1 LIMISN
7 RELFLRHLGQTS
19 PEPMGLEI
27 VRAKGVFL
35 YDKDGK
41 DYIDLVAGVSVAN
54 LGHDNQVITNAVKAQ
69 VDKYLHLM
77 VYGEFIEEPQVK
89 LASLLSDLLPKE
101 IESTYLVNSGSEA
114 IEGAMKLA
122 KRHTGRYEIVSC
134 KNAYHGSTQGA
145 MSLMSDEY
153 YTDAFRPL
161 LPGISHIE
169 YNNFDDLKKITGKTA
184 CVIIEPVQGE
194 AGVISPE
201 KEYLQ
206 EVRKRCNQTG
216 TLLVFDEIQT
226 GFGRTGEL
234 FAFRKFKVEPDILVT
249 AKALG
254 GGMPIG
260 AFSSSKKIMDTLIS
274 NPVLGHITTFGGH
287 PVSAAAAFASLEY
300 ITKNPDIIKSVT
312 AKEKLF
318 KDLLTGLPQVKE
330 IRSNGLLMAVDLG
343 NSENLFKAVDLLQI
357 NGIHTD
363 WFLFDDHSFRIS
375 PPLTIT
381 NDEIK
386 EACKRIKTA
395 LKKL

>member
-1 LIMISN
+1 
-7 RELFLRHLGQTS
+7 
-19 PEPMGLEI
+19 MGLEI

>member
-1 LIMISN
+1 
-7 RELFLRHLGQTS
+7 
-19 PEPMGLEI
+19 MGLEI

-54 LGHDNQVITNAVKAQ
+54 LGHDNQVITKAVKAQ

-169 YNNFDDLKKITGKTA
+169 YNNFDDLKKITEKTA

-194 AGVISPE
+194 AGIISPE
-201 KEYLQ
+201 REYLP

-234 FAFRKFKVEPDILVT
+234 FAFRKFNVEPDILVT

>member
-1 LIMISN
+1 MIMISN

-134 KNAYHGSTQGA
+134 KNAYHGSTHGA

>member
-1 LIMISN
+1 MISN

-161 LPGISHIE
+161 LPGINHIE
-169 YNNFDDLKKITGKTA
+169 YNNFDDLKKITEKTA

-201 KEYLQ
+201 REYLQ

-395 LKKL
+395 LKKI

>member
-1 LIMISN
+1 MISN

-101 IESTYLVNSGSEA
+101 MESTYLVNSGSEA

-161 LPGISHIE
+161 LPGINHIE

-201 KEYLQ
+201 REYLQ

-234 FAFRKFKVEPDILVT
+234 FAFRKFNVEPDILVT

-395 LKKL
+395 LKKI

>member
-1 LIMISN
+1 MIMISN

-318 KDLLTGLPQVKE
+318 KDQLTGLPQVKE

>member
-1 LIMISN
+1 MIMISN

-35 YDKDGK
+35 YDNDGK

-134 KNAYHGSTQGA
+134 KNAYHGSTHGA